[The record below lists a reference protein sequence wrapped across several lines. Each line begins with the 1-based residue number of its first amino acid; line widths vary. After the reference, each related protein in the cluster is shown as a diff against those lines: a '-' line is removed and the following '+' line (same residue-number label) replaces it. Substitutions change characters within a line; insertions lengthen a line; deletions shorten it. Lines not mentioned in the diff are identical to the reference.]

1 MVKSGKRKGGLILDS
16 KAKVKIGVI
25 SDTHLRRVTPEL
37 EDIYEKYLKDKDF
50 ILHAG
55 DFVCSEVV
63 DFFSGKSREF
73 FGVCGNMDLP
83 EVVQRLDEKEVVEL
97 GGFRVGLI
105 HGWGSPD
112 GLEERIR
119 GEFKNVD
126 AVVFGHSHR
135 PVNYMREGVL
145 VFNPGTASGFSLSR
159 ERSLGVLEINEMIRG
174 EIISLPRTPDQ
185 VRGRL

>member
-1 MVKSGKRKGGLILDS
+1 M
-16 KAKVKIGVI
+16 KIGVI

-37 EDIYEKYLKDKDF
+37 EGIYEKYLKDKDI

-63 DFFSGKSREF
+63 DFFNGKAQEF

-83 EVVQRLDEKEVVEL
+83 DVAQRLDKKKVVKL

-119 GEFKNVD
+119 GEFRDVD
-126 AVVFGHSHR
+126 AIVFGHSHH
-135 PVNYMREGVL
+135 PVSIRKEGVL
-145 VFNPGTASGFSLSR
+145 VFNPGTTSGFSLSK
-159 ERSLGVLEINEMIRG
+159 EHSLGILEIDEAIRG
-174 EIISLPRTPDQ
+174 EIISLPRT
-185 VRGRL
+185 